1 MRVTSPEVARH
12 KINHSKESD
21 MLRNNNGYPIVLGC
35 NYHTTWQRYKSMRF
49 VLKSV
54 NMDNN
59 TAVMITRRT
68 KKEFATNIN
77 DLVFIDS
84 VTNQDKA
91 DRLLNFDEDGR
102 YLKALLIQG

>member
-1 MRVTSPEVARH
+1 MA
-12 KINHSKESD
+12 
-21 MLRNNNGYPIVLGC
+21 
-35 NYHTTWQRYKSMRF
+35 
-49 VLKSV
+49 
-54 NMDNN
+54 NN

>member
-21 MLRNNNGYPIVLGC
+21 MLKNDNGHPIVLGC
-35 NYHTTWQRYKSMRF
+35 NYHTAWQRYKSMRF
-49 VLKSV
+49 VLKSI
-54 NMDNN
+54 NTDNN
-59 TAVMITRRT
+59 TAIMITRKT
-68 KKEFATNIN
+68 KKEFTTNIN

-84 VTNQDKA
+84 STNRYKA
-91 DRLLNFDEDGR
+91 DRLLKSDEDGR

>member
-1 MRVTSPEVARH
+1 
-12 KINHSKESD
+12 

-35 NYHTTWQRYKSMRF
+35 NYHTTWQRYTGMRF

-54 NMDNN
+54 NMANN
-59 TAVMITRRT
+59 TAIMITRRT
-68 KKEFATNIN
+68 KKEFTTNIN
-77 DLVFIDS
+77 DLVFINS
-84 VTNQDKA
+84 VKNRDKA